1 MIEEIFKET
10 QPGVVIIGM
19 NKDIS
24 NDNLILL
31 KNIHHGKGTFETKF
45 VIYNQYLHQNLFEIT
60 LTNPELIGRFISGAC
75 KIIDSHIYYGNF
87 VMKLRH
93 DVIKENPNAILTED
107 QVFNYYPHLFE
118 IEENERI
125 MERAPLIDT
134 TYRRM
139 VFIITNK

>member
-1 MIEEIFKET
+1 
-10 QPGVVIIGM
+10 
-19 NKDIS
+19 
-24 NDNLILL
+24 
-31 KNIHHGKGTFETKF
+31 
-45 VIYNQYLHQNLFEIT
+45 
-60 LTNPELIGRFISGAC
+60 
-75 KIIDSHIYYGNF
+75 
-87 VMKLRH
+87 MKLRD